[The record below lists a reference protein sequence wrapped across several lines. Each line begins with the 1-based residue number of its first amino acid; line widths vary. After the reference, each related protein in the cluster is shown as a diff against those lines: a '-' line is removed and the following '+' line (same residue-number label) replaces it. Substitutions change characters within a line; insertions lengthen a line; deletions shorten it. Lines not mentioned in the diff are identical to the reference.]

1 MRLAWFLVLAGCATE
16 SWYELGVD
24 PAPTAVGARVFAG
37 VSSGNCREGE
47 RAAHCSFDTVT
58 IKTVTLATEG
68 VFERQLDSNVAIDLV
83 ALTEGMTR
91 MTVVADNGDE
101 EKTFITTLTALA
113 ADRVTV
119 TPTLREQPCSLPARY
134 ALGFRPTLPTKK
146 FHGDTPLNGRYYN
159 PFDITGGA
167 TLDVDRSRDGDLVLQ
182 LPDSPSSIALTSP
195 VDPSFALALET
206 FAPSQVEAVVIGDAP
221 TTKWF
226 PLNPLR
232 LPIDLI
238 VGGAPVC
245 GDTLPRTARTTG
257 VCKIYEEDG
266 DGTSEVKTV
275 AGMSTLL
282 LRAYESGTCTVEVTL
297 EGTTLTA
304 TKTLTVINM

>member
-1 MRLAWFLVLAGCATE
+1 MRLAWFLVLAGCTTE

-24 PAPTAVGARVFAG
+24 AAPTAVGARVFAG
-37 VSSGNCREGE
+37 VSSGNCRSGE

-58 IKTVTLATEG
+58 IEKVTLATEG
-68 VFERQLDSNVAIDLV
+68 VFERQLDSNAAIDLL

-91 MTVVADNGDE
+91 MTIVADNGDE
-101 EKTFITTLTALA
+101 TKTFITTLIALA
-113 ADRVTV
+113 TDRVTV
-119 TPTLREQPCSLPARY
+119 TPTLRDMPCSLPARY
-134 ALGFRPTLPTKK
+134 AIGYRPTLPTAK
-146 FHGDTPLNGRYYN
+146 FHGDTKLNGRYYN

-167 TLDVDRSRDGDLVLQ
+167 TLDSERSRDGDIVLQ
-182 LPDSPSSIALTSP
+182 LSDAPGPITLTSP
-195 VDPSFALALET
+195 VDTSFALALET

-221 TTKWF
+221 TTQWF
-226 PLNPLR
+226 PLNPMR
-232 LPIDLI
+232 IPIDLM

-245 GDTLPRTARTTG
+245 GDSLPRTARTTG

-266 DGTSEVKTV
+266 DGTSDTKTV

-297 EGTTLTA
+297 DGTTLTA
-304 TKTLTVINM
+304 TKTLTVISM